1 MKRPYSRVATATA
14 PDDTG
19 VCAARLA
26 GTWQVVADEVY
37 VELPRVADRD
47 RVLEALAQRGHE
59 ARPAEEDGWPAIEV
73 PCDGDADT
81 ACADLVGELEA
92 LVGEL
97 DVPLV
102 PVRGEGVVYLRPPAG

>member
-19 VCAARLA
+19 VSVGRRA
-26 GTWQVVADEVY
+26 GTWQVVDDVY
-37 VELPRVADRD
+37 VELPRINDRD
-47 RVLEALAQRGHE
+47 RVLDALAQRGHE
-59 ARPAEEDGWPAIEV
+59 ARPTEEDGWPAIEV
-73 PCDGDADT
+73 PCDRESAS
-81 ACADLVGELEA
+81 ACDDLVGELET

-102 PVRGEGVVYLRPPAG
+102 PVRGDGVVYLRPPAG

>member
-1 MKRPYSRVATATA
+1 MKRPYSRVATATT

-19 VCAARLA
+19 VSVVRRT
-26 GTWQVVADEVY
+26 GTWQVVDDVY
-37 VELPRVADRD
+37 VELPRINDRD
-47 RVLEALAQRGHE
+47 RVLDALAQRGHE
-59 ARPAEEDGWPAIEV
+59 ARPTEEDGWPAVEV
-73 PCDGDADT
+73 PCDGDAGS
-81 ACADLVGELEA
+81 ACDDLLGELEA